1 MTEATPAREALSPSS
16 QINLRIEAV
25 LVAISESVKP
35 IGIRAIA
42 RRCGLAPS
50 TTHRIL
56 LRLEEIGFVKRASRS
71 GWLLAE
77 KLLLLGAVARRQNQL
92 PTLTSPEILTLKKET
107 RGKTLL
113 GLRLQDAVL
122 LCEETAE
129 KTLPLHDSLIGKV
142 FLATF
147 TAEDLSLYLT
157 RNGIKG
163 AQREAIFLDREKLKK
178 NGWLQSDAEDF
189 TQSIVAAPIR
199 QDPTEPARA
208 VLALSFEAGSAI
220 EPATVRALL
229 HAAKQIAA

>member
-1 MTEATPAREALSPSS
+1 MTEETPCPSS

-35 IGIRAIA
+35 MGIRALA
-42 RRCGLAPS
+42 RRCSLAPS

-56 LRLEEIGFVKRASRS
+56 LRLEEIGFVKRAARS

-77 KLLLLGAVARRQNQL
+77 KLLFLGAVARRQNHL
-92 PTLTSPEILTLKKET
+92 PTLSSPEILALKNGT
-107 RGKTLL
+107 QGKTLL

-122 LCEETAE
+122 LCEENTE
-129 KTLPLHDSLIGKV
+129 KILPLHDSLIGKV

-147 TAEDLSLYLT
+147 TVEDLSLYLT

-163 AQREAIFLDREKLKK
+163 AQREAIFLNREKLKK
-178 NGWLQSDAEDF
+178 NGWLQSDPEDLS
-189 TQSIVAAPIR
+189 QSIVAVPIR
-199 QDPTEPARA
+199 KTTTEPARA

-220 EPATVRALL
+220 EPPVIRALL
-229 HAAKQIAA
+229 HAAKELAA